1 MTALVNVGPAGVQAT
16 LGAIAAKGQLG
27 LEGAVLWLGSAS
39 DLTVRTVVIPTGD
52 GATYGPRGVS
62 LSAQWMD
69 ALGAVC
75 DELDQ
80 VVLAGVHSHPCRAF
94 HSEVDNGGFLHAPDF
109 VSIVVPHYGATVL
122 TEADAEW
129 AVHVG
134 LPNGRWRFS
143 SWSTAVNLDPA
154 ASAETR
160 ALAVG
165 AH

>member
-1 MTALVNVGPAGVQAT
+1 MTARVNVGPACVQAT

-27 LEGAVLWLGSAS
+27 LEGAVLWIGSAS

-52 GATYGPRGVS
+52 GATYRPRGVA

-80 VVLAGVHSHPCRAF
+80 VVLAGVHSHPCGAF
-94 HSEVDNGGFLHAPDF
+94 HSEVDNEGFLHAPDF

-134 LPNGRWRFS
+134 LPNGRWRSS

-154 ASAETR
+154 ACVETR

-165 AH
+165 AR

>member
-1 MTALVNVGPAGVQAT
+1 MTALVNVSPACVQAT

-52 GATYGPRGVS
+52 GATHRPRGVA
-62 LSAQWMD
+62 LSAQWMG

-75 DELDQ
+75 DERDQ
-80 VVLAGVHSHPCRAF
+80 VVLAGVHSHPWGAF
-94 HSEVDNGGFLHAPDF
+94 HSEVDDDGFLHAPDF

-122 TEADAEW
+122 TEAGTEW

-134 LPNGRWRFS
+134 LPNGRWRSS
-143 SWSTAVNLDPA
+143 SWSTAVSLDSD
-154 ASAETR
+154 ASVETR
-160 ALAVG
+160 VLAVT